1 MAIMV
6 RFYENGTMKKERQWK
21 ESEEE
26 LKVARVHL
34 DMVNAQ
40 LKALKVRPLRT
51 RGGGDTAP
59 TACAC

>member
-51 RGGGDTAP
+51 RGGDTAP